1 MCDSE
6 QTSMEILEE
15 WIAGRGKHPVTWNT
29 LIEVIYDIEL
39 STLAREIEATK
50 LPKDFEDIPE
60 VTEDSSRRTVGD
72 TCTTK
77 NSDARENFGLSI
89 GPKLHAVI
97 CELIS
102 YFETEQVASEG
113 SECEGSDKL

>member
-29 LIEVIYDIEL
+29 LIEVLHDIEL

-50 LPKDFEDIPE
+50 LPKDIPE
-60 VTEDSSRRTVGD
+60 VTEDSNRRTVGD

-77 NSDARENFGLSI
+77 NSDVRENVGLSI